1 MGASNTEFS
10 LLIAAFTLNST
21 WTPLVGGLL
30 ASRFGTALSSV
41 IATSLILTGQV
52 ILLFGDL
59 TGSVKTMAFGMFIF
73 GLGTSPLSVIQ
84 ETIIVRFFKNHGLG
98 VSLALGL
105 VAGKGASFLSASTS
119 FPLSEWNP
127 HAPFFVA
134 TLLAAGSFLINIV
147 YLFTSKWIAREAGVE
162 REAAEVA
169 AEDIRMSS
177 SMVGIVD
184 HMSEEEALRKVAEK
198 RMVKLGDLA
207 YMGDVFWIYIGI
219 NVLCGAIWSP
229 LTHLAPNLIQHRY
242 GLSEAASA
250 SQASLLLA
258 GSIFLYPV
266 CGYITDRAKSKF
278 VVHKLLVLSSLL
290 TLACYLWLV
299 LPPSLTRTPL
309 PSMLAFGIG
318 IGFSPLLL
326 VLIVPH
332 LVPFQHVSTALGA
345 HKAVSP
351 TPLRGICDFD
361 QRSSFCP

>member
-1 MGASNTEFS
+1 VTV
-10 LLIAAFTLNST
+10 
-21 WTPLVGGLL
+21 VGGLL
-30 ASRFGTALSSV
+30 ASHFGTALSSV

-84 ETIIVRFFKNHGLG
+84 ETIIIRFFKNHGLG

-147 YLFTSKWIAREAGVE
+147 YLSTSKWIAREAGVE

-169 AEDIRMSS
+169 SEDIRISS

-229 LTHLAPNLIQHRY
+229 LTHLAP
-242 GLSEAASA
+242 
-250 SQASLLLA
+250 
-258 GSIFLYPV
+258 
-266 CGYITDRAKSKF
+266 
-278 VVHKLLVLSSLL
+278 
-290 TLACYLWLV
+290 
-299 LPPSLTRTPL
+299 
-309 PSMLAFGIG
+309 
-318 IGFSPLLL
+318 
-326 VLIVPH
+326 
-332 LVPFQHVSTALGA
+332 
-345 HKAVSP
+345 
-351 TPLRGICDFD
+351 
-361 QRSSFCP
+361 